1 MRTHLLSILAAAAIL
16 PLGSPALR
24 AQQVQ
29 PTPPQ
34 EPAPFMIAPPA
45 QQPLPPRPAEP
56 SPPAAPAPANAAA
69 KRFAAEKRMK
79 RKNAKSHS
87 ANAMWGGRFASG
99 PDALMEAINAS
110 IRFDRR
116 LYAQDIAGSKAHAA
130 MLAAR
135 GIIGKKDLR
144 LEREM
149 FGGETDLELSGEC
162 GVTLQIQPAKAIW
175 GAGFWYELRR
185 GGARITR
192 MLDESPATRAGL
204 QKGDEITELAGKSIE
219 TLSTDEVRSLLGAIP
234 TEGVPMSVKH
244 KDGSTLK
251 VTVKEGPIYPLFS
264 RGSDLPVA
272 PD

>member
-1 MRTHLLSILAAAAIL
+1 MLRSVLIAVALAVLSGCAAVFPEVSTRFEKA
-16 PLGSPALR
+16 PQTGALD
-24 AQQVQ
+24 
-29 PTPPQ
+29 P
-34 EPAPFMIAPPA
+34 
-45 QQPLPPRPAEP
+45 
-56 SPPAAPAPANAAA
+56 PAPADRHFLRVTKGRVPPRTRDGRTWDQAFGSLPDPYVRVLVNGKQILKTSSAADTL
-69 KRFAAEKRMK
+69 EPDWT
-79 RKNAKSHS
+79 SS
-87 ANAMWGGRFASG
+87 PGGNFVLNPGDKVEVQIWDSN
-99 PDALMEAINAS
+99 PLND
-110 IRFDRR
+110 
-116 LYAQDIAGSKAHAA
+116 
-130 MLAAR
+130 

-144 LEREM
+144 LESEM

-162 GVTLQIQPAKAIW
+162 GVTIQIQPAKAIW

-204 QKGDEITELAGKSIE
+204 QKGDEILELGGKAIE

-251 VTVKEGPIYPLFS
+251 MTVKEGPIYPLFS
-264 RGSDLPVA
+264 DASDLPVA